1 MDSAIALPAAL
12 EGVNLTDIALA
23 FVFLTV
29 PGIAL
34 ERGLKQFRTAP
45 AETPF
50 GDGQANGRLRRRA
63 SRLTSQLASFI
74 TIVAM
79 LAAGLGLVPLAEAIY
94 KPLSGLNKWAPAL
107 VGVAVLSLVAIKGF
121 VMYRALKNG
130 EPIAGNKGKKGDQPW
145 VWLAPV
151 PLLTMLWWTAPM
163 VWDQMTNQAGQTVQ
177 MIFGK
182 HPADGQGHHDE
193 GSDSKKEHKRP
204 SHTGHNTDH

>member
-1 MDSAIALPAAL
+1 MDSAIALPVAL

-34 ERGLKQFRTAP
+34 ERGLKQFRTPP

-50 GDGQANGRLRRRA
+50 GDGQATGRLRRW
-63 SRLTSQLASFI
+63 TSQLASFV

-94 KPLSGLNKWAPAL
+94 KLLSGVNKWAPAL
-107 VGVAVLSLVAIKGF
+107 VGLAVLSLVALKVF

-130 EPIAGNKGKKGDQPW
+130 EPIAGKKGDRPW
-145 VWLAPV
+145 VWLAPA
-151 PLLTMLWWTAPM
+151 PLFAMLWWTGPIA
-163 VWDQMTNQAGQTVQ
+163 WEQMTSQAGQTVQ
-177 MIFGK
+177 MIFGE
-182 HPADGQGHHDE
+182 HPAAGQGRSGE
-193 GSDSKKEHKRP
+193 GSDSKKEHKHP
-204 SHTGHNTDH
+204 SRSGKNADHGTGH